1 MFEFLISGVQ
11 VPWGLLVFVGFT
23 VGVVGGFVGV
33 GGGYMVTPALIVFG
47 FPGHIASGIDMTH
60 IAGKGVIASI
70 RHRQMGNIDWTLAMT
85 MISGT
90 MFGVEL
96 GVRILDFFKQQG
108 LSTVAVL
115 TASMFVMIA
124 LFIYTQYESRL
135 AARQT
140 ARMEREGY
148 EIGREVVAT
157 DLPLRMQAIPLTPI
171 IRLRTARVV
180 ISMWVVVLLGLFTG
194 ILAGFLGVGGGFIAV
209 PALVYLVGAST
220 HVAVGTDL
228 VQIIFSGSYG
238 ALRHT
243 VEGNVDLIAV
253 VFMLVGAVFGAQF
266 GSIATSYVR
275 GPGIRFILSYSL
287 ALAGFGALFPLLDAL
302 TDQTI
307 PLLAAM
313 AVTLTLGQMIF
324 LCTYV
329 LSLLTFALL
338 ARRGRWVPSWCL
350 PLLVR
355 YPTARPQRS
364 DLSTPSGGSEALGSS
379 S

>member
-1 MFEFLISGVQ
+1 MFDFLIAGVA
-11 VPWGLLVFVGFT
+11 VPWGLLVFTGFT
-23 VGVVGGFVGV
+23 VGVVGGFIGV

-47 FPGHIASGIDMTH
+47 FPGHMAAGIDMAH

-96 GVRILDFFKQQG
+96 GVRILDYFKQQG

-115 TASMFVMIA
+115 SASFLLMVG
-124 LFIYTQYESRL
+124 LFIYTQYETNM
-135 AARQT
+135 ARKQT
-140 ARMEREGY
+140 ARMQQEGY
-148 EIGREVVAT
+148 DIGREVVAT
-157 DLPLRMQAIPLTPI
+157 DLPRRLQAIPLAPI

-180 ISMWVVVLLGLFTG
+180 ISLWVIVLVGLFTG
-194 ILAGFLGVGGGFIAV
+194 TLAGFLGVGGGFIAV
-209 PALVYLVGAST
+209 PSLVYLIGAST

-228 VQIIFSGSYG
+228 VQIIFSGAYG
-238 ALRHT
+238 SLRHSI
-243 VEGNVDLIAV
+243 EGNVDLVAV
-253 VFMLVGAVFGAQF
+253 MFMLSGAVFGAQF
-266 GSIATSYVR
+266 GSIATAYVR
-275 GPGIRFILSYSL
+275 GPAIRFILSYSL
-287 ALAGFGALFPLLDAL
+287 ALAGLGAGLPLVDKLTNGALP
-302 TDQTI
+302 I
-307 PLLAAM
+307 LAAL

-338 ARRGRWVPSWCL
+338 ARRGRWVPTWAL

-355 YPTARPQRS
+355 PPAPRQVAKGAAS
-364 DLSTPSGGSEALGSS
+364 
-379 S
+379 